1 MPNAAITTTTYHH
14 QNVPKNYT
22 DTAAGATTVVLASK
36 SGSSTGIVGGT
47 IVPVISTT
55 TSAYHQQPSTSGTI
69 VKPRRKYGLR
79 YLHKNIETINKYEQQ
94 QFQQQHSA
102 ALITHGNTATP
113 IVHHSSDPLVT
124 AGGAIAATAQTA
136 PGSNITI
143 LSIPHYPTVRILD
156 SSIGTNTTT
165 VPGGSPIARKTST
178 LMNYNRSQPQHPG
191 SAVSGGQPT
200 SITLLPVSSYHDG
213 KTVLTPIQ
221 LTTTNYLHH
230 AVPPT
235 STDEIIIRTG
245 KNLTELM
252 PLATTQT
259 VYHLHQ
265 PISSAN
271 QTTIFNQ
278 QPTSN
283 ISQTNSGINTTQ
295 QLPPPM
301 PPQPNN
307 DNFMR
312 LLEAIELKEE
322 EV

>member
-1 MPNAAITTTTYHH
+1 MPNAAITTTTYLH

-36 SGSSTGIVGGT
+36 SGSSTGIVGGS
-47 IVPVISTT
+47 IVPVISTA
-55 TSAYHQQPSTSGTI
+55 TSVYHQQPSTSGTI

-94 QFQQQHSA
+94 QFQQQHSG

-156 SSIGTNTTT
+156 SSIGTNATA
-165 VPGGSPIARKTST
+165 VPAGSPIARKTST

-191 SAVSGGQPT
+191 TATSGGQST
-200 SITLLPVSSYHDG
+200 SITLLPVGSYHDG
-213 KTVLTPIQ
+213 KTVLTPIH

-235 STDEIIIRTG
+235 STEEIIIRTG

-252 PLATTQT
+252 PLASTQT

-265 PISSAN
+265 PISSTN
-271 QTTIFNQ
+271 QTIFNQ

-283 ISQTNSGINTTQ
+283 ISQTNTAITTQ
-295 QLPPPM
+295 QLPPPPI

-312 LLEAIELKEE
+312 LLEAIELKGE